1 MFEGAAFRGT
11 FRSYQQRILDNAD
24 KYLSDGRINVVAAP
38 GSGKTVLGLELILRL
53 AKPCIIL
60 SPTTT
65 IRDQWGQRFIE
76 NFMPDGAEPS
86 KYVSF
91 DFNNCAKITSVTY
104 QALYSAVEK
113 VRCAEGEEQID
124 YSELDIFKAVRELG
138 IGTICLDEAHHLQ
151 NEWQR
156 ALEKF
161 LEELKGEVKII
172 ALTATPPYDAN
183 AGEWKRYL
191 SVCGEIDEEIF
202 VPELVKQGTLCPHQ
216 DYVWFNYPS
225 ENEISE
231 FDDYSERVKEALKE
245 LKICPEFS
253 EALINLTYRE
263 ADLNGWL
270 DGKYAEMRAL
280 LSLGKSLNIKT
291 DKEILKWVRLKNQ
304 VKPDVAEI
312 ELALNFLISEEKLL
326 DENKRGKIAFIFKER
341 QLFERG
347 KIVITLN
354 DKLKKKLISSS
365 GKLSS
370 IAEITRLESRQL
382 NEGLRLLVLC
392 DFIRKE
398 SLSDIGKD
406 KKFDEVNIVSVF
418 ETLRKNCPYGCG
430 AVSGSLVLL
439 PVRCAET
446 LAYMGVNCNFK
457 PIENTEYA
465 EFNIRGGNKEK
476 VAAVGALFERGEICA
491 LVGTKSLLG
500 EGWDSPCINTLI
512 LASFVGS
519 FMLSNQM
526 RGRAIRTDKN
536 NPEKVADIWHLVTVE
551 PQKNGETDA
560 EKFYDFE
567 LLSRR
572 FACFVAPS
580 YSTDRIENGIARLT
594 VIEPPFD
601 KKGVER
607 INKKMA
613 ELAKEREG
621 LKSKWESSLA
631 ISSEMYQAGKVPEE
645 MRFPT
650 FTFFNFARLGLLCS
664 LMGIA
669 IFAICFAFFNFTTAA
684 VHWSVGIIGAII
696 IFIALDRVFNIF
708 LNRLLKHRNPEKSIY
723 ALTDCMLKTM
733 RECGIISSDCRVA
746 VNSDDIGNVINVKLD
761 GAVMR
766 EQKLFTSAVAD
777 LFSPIESPRYVLIPK
792 YGKVYRYKC
801 ALACPSVLGTKQ
813 ENVRLF
819 ADNLKKTLG
828 KMEIVYTRSTKGN
841 AFLKRCRRKAY
852 ITENNRI
859 VEETFGNY

>member
-91 DFNNCAKITSVTY
+91 DFNSCAKITSVTY

-326 DENKRGKIAFIFKER
+326 DENI
-341 QLFERG
+341 
-347 KIVITLN
+347 
-354 DKLKKKLISSS
+354 
-365 GKLSS
+365 
-370 IAEITRLESRQL
+370 
-382 NEGLRLLVLC
+382 
-392 DFIRKE
+392 
-398 SLSDIGKD
+398 
-406 KKFDEVNIVSVF
+406 
-418 ETLRKNCPYGCG
+418 
-430 AVSGSLVLL
+430 
-439 PVRCAET
+439 
-446 LAYMGVNCNFK
+446 
-457 PIENTEYA
+457 
-465 EFNIRGGNKEK
+465 
-476 VAAVGALFERGEICA
+476 
-491 LVGTKSLLG
+491 
-500 EGWDSPCINTLI
+500 
-512 LASFVGS
+512 
-519 FMLSNQM
+519 
-526 RGRAIRTDKN
+526 
-536 NPEKVADIWHLVTVE
+536 
-551 PQKNGETDA
+551 
-560 EKFYDFE
+560 
-567 LLSRR
+567 
-572 FACFVAPS
+572 
-580 YSTDRIENGIARLT
+580 
-594 VIEPPFD
+594 
-601 KKGVER
+601 
-607 INKKMA
+607 
-613 ELAKEREG
+613 
-621 LKSKWESSLA
+621 
-631 ISSEMYQAGKVPEE
+631 
-645 MRFPT
+645 
-650 FTFFNFARLGLLCS
+650 
-664 LMGIA
+664 
-669 IFAICFAFFNFTTAA
+669 
-684 VHWSVGIIGAII
+684 
-696 IFIALDRVFNIF
+696 
-708 LNRLLKHRNPEKSIY
+708 
-723 ALTDCMLKTM
+723 
-733 RECGIISSDCRVA
+733 
-746 VNSDDIGNVINVKLD
+746 
-761 GAVMR
+761 
-766 EQKLFTSAVAD
+766 
-777 LFSPIESPRYVLIPK
+777 
-792 YGKVYRYKC
+792 
-801 ALACPSVLGTKQ
+801 
-813 ENVRLF
+813 
-819 ADNLKKTLG
+819 
-828 KMEIVYTRSTKGN
+828 
-841 AFLKRCRRKAY
+841 
-852 ITENNRI
+852 
-859 VEETFGNY
+859 